1 MVGIARRHEPRR
13 ATDSPRVIAESLDVG
28 RLLQVEY
35 QAVFGYLP
43 QLGEP
48 DGQVYSVHGFE
59 WMLGS
64 DGDLQVIDV
73 AGRARAVPS
82 VYRFKDLLER
92 GVVRESD

>member
-1 MVGIARRHEPRR
+1 MGMTRRH
-13 ATDSPRVIAESLDVG
+13 DSPRVIAEQLDIG
-28 RLLQVEY
+28 KLLQVEY

-43 QLGEP
+43 VLGEP
-48 DGQVYSVHGFE
+48 DGQTYSVHGFE
-59 WMLGS
+59 WLIGP